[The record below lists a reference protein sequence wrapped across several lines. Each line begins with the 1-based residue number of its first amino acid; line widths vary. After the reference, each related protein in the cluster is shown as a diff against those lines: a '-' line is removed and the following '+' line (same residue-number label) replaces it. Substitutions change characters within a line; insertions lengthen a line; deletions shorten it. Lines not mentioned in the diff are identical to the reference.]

1 MSFKTIYAEVPR
13 EKIIYLTRP
22 EFING
27 EEQSF
32 HDVLKASMSKY
43 GFKDPIYCS
52 YGRGSYGDKIKVIVG
67 NNRMVVAKELNIKI
81 IPAIITNYKADQFP
95 LEGRVLKTDEEIKAL
110 FHLSKHE
117 KLYVRRDKKGD
128 IDQVTP
134 PHFPTVQQHYV

>member
-1 MSFKTIYAEVPR
+1 MIQTIYAEVPR
-13 EKIIYLTRP
+13 EKIIYLERT
-22 EFING
+22 EFMNG
-27 EEQSF
+27 TEKAF
-32 HDVLKASMSKY
+32 RDTLTASMSKY
-43 GFKDPIYCS
+43 GFRDPVYCWYNS
-52 YGRGSYGDKIKVIVG
+52 SGHGNKIKIIVG

-117 KLYVRRDKKGD
+117 KLHVRRDKNGD
-128 IDQVTP
+128 VDQVTP